1 VDSSSGCTK
10 SKSDDVA
17 LSPLSI
23 VNFERSTTRN
33 YKVWFFNY
41 QLTERVETLLPYLS
55 GSGALLLATLLG
67 IPALT
72 NAAESIDMSK
82 VRALAALPVKEIL
95 RDSPVR
101 ELPRASYWKTIRES
115 PIPVVVM
122 FYSNV
127 DPESQRLATLVRYV
141 SIKYK
146 DKISIYRVMV
156 VAKGKPA
163 KVIAADFMKSYD
175 LDKTPG
181 ILFYDNDSG
190 KMVLEDEQY
199 IDANFKEFRTPSMLL

>member
-1 VDSSSGCTK
+1 M
-10 SKSDDVA
+10 A
-17 LSPLSI
+17 
-23 VNFERSTTRN
+23 
-33 YKVWFFNY
+33 YW
-41 QLTERVETLLPYLS
+41 S
-55 GSGALLLATLLG
+55 GSGALLLVTFLG

-72 NAAESIDMSK
+72 NAAENIDMSK
-82 VRALAALPVKEIL
+82 VRALAALPVKEIF

-127 DPESQRLATLVRYV
+127 DSESQRLATLVRYI

-146 DKISIYRVMV
+146 DNISVYHVMV
-156 VAKGKPA
+156 VANGKPA
-163 KVIAADFMKSYD
+163 KVIATDYEKSYG

-199 IDANFKEFRTPSMLL
+199 IEANFKEFRTPSLLFWNVYYNTACSYIDKNILD

>member
-1 VDSSSGCTK
+1 M
-10 SKSDDVA
+10 
-17 LSPLSI
+17 
-23 VNFERSTTRN
+23 
-33 YKVWFFNY
+33 
-41 QLTERVETLLPYLS
+41 PYLS
-55 GSGALLLATLLG
+55 GSGALLLVTLLG

-72 NAAESIDMSK
+72 NAAENIDMSK
-82 VRALAALPVKEIL
+82 VRALAALPVKEIFC
-95 RDSPVR
+95 DSPVR
-101 ELPRASYWKTIRES
+101 ELLCANYWKTIRES

-127 DPESQRLATLVRYV
+127 DPESQRLATLVRYI

-146 DKISIYRVMV
+146 DKISTYRVI
-156 VAKGKPA
+156 VAANGKPT
-163 KVIAADFMKSYD
+163 KVIAADYEKSYS

-199 IDANFKEFRTPSMLL
+199 IAANFKEFRTPSLLFWKFYYDAACSYIDKNILD

>member
-1 VDSSSGCTK
+1 MIPC
-10 SKSDDVA
+10 
-17 LSPLSI
+17 
-23 VNFERSTTRN
+23 
-33 YKVWFFNY
+33 
-41 QLTERVETLLPYLS
+41 LS
-55 GSGALLLATLLG
+55 GSGALLLVAFLG
-67 IPALT
+67 IPALA
-72 NAAESIDMSK
+72 NAAEDIDMSQ
-82 VRALAALPVKEIL
+82 VRALAALPVNEIS

-101 ELPRASYWKTIRES
+101 ELPRANYWKTIRES

-141 SIKYK
+141 SIKYQ
-146 DKISIYRVMV
+146 DRIAAYRVMV

-163 KVIAADFMKSYD
+163 KVIAADYEKSYS

-190 KMVLEDEQY
+190 KMVLENEQY
-199 IDANFKEFRTPSMLL
+199 VEANFKEFRTPSLLLWKVYYNGVCSYVDKNILD